1 MREERLGGARAGG
14 TLVQILSAWGS
25 GRKVS
30 DYVFGGD
37 VSFPGLR
44 LGPLKG
50 SLELQGI
57 RGGGAGV
64 EGAGEVP

>member
-1 MREERLGGARAGG
+1 MSRFCPRGARGG
-14 TLVQILSAWGS
+14 G
-25 GRKVS
+25 GKVS

-50 SLELQGI
+50 SLELRSI

>member
-1 MREERLGGARAGG
+1 MGG
-14 TLVQILSAWGS
+14 
-25 GRKVS
+25 KVS
-30 DYVFGGD
+30 DYVFWGD

-50 SLELQGI
+50 SLELRGI